1 MRLLAHPF
9 ALYILVLG
17 LGAIIG
23 SFLGMLVYRLPI
35 MLKRSWEEDCRTLTA
50 HRETDRPHHVFN
62 LALPP
67 SHCPHCQA
75 RLGWMENIPLI
86 GFVALRGRCR
96 HCHTP
101 ISPRYFLIELITT
114 VAAGM
119 SLARFGIT
127 FTALLAFTASA
138 CLIALTFIDLKEQL
152 LPDVL
157 TLPLLWLGLLVNVAG
172 RFASLEASVIG
183 AATGYLFLWLV
194 YHAFRLLTGKE
205 GMGYGDFKLFAAAGA
220 WVGWQVLPL
229 LLLLA
234 SLAGAVT
241 GLALIALGR
250 QGRSTPMPF
259 GPYLAG
265 AFWLALFY
273 GRPLLVT
280 YLQLAHGA

>member
-1 MRLLAHPF
+1 MRLLAHPL

-23 SFLGMLVYRLPI
+23 SFLSMLVYRLPI
-35 MLKRSWEEDCRTLTA
+35 MLRRSWEEDCQALTA
-50 HRETDRPHHVFN
+50 RRETDRPRGVFN

-67 SHCPHCQA
+67 SHCPQCQT
-75 RLGWMENIPLI
+75 RLGWLENIPLI

-96 HCHTP
+96 HCRAP
-101 ISPRYFLIELITT
+101 IPPRYFLIELVTT
-114 VAAGM
+114 VAAAL
-119 SLARFGIT
+119 SLARFGAAPAAI
-127 FTALLAFTASA
+127 LAFTASA
-138 CLIALTFIDLKEQL
+138 CLIALTFIDWKEQL

-157 TLPLLWLGLLVNVAG
+157 TLPLLWLGLLVNIGG
-172 RFASLEASVIG
+172 RFASLEAAVIG
-183 AATGYLFLWLV
+183 AASGYLSLWLI

-220 WVGWQVLPL
+220 WVGWQLLPL

-234 SLAGAVT
+234 SLAGAVV
-241 GLALIALGR
+241 GLTLIALKR
-250 QGRSTPMPF
+250 QGRSAPMPF

-273 GRPLLVT
+273 GHPLLAT
-280 YLQLAHGA
+280 YLHLAHGR